1 MTHTAATINAL
12 DNEAVLKLK
21 ADDIIA
27 LGADAAN
34 LSLRVLHILEKP
46 AFEAIDGAYFRPGK
60 LNKFIESRLKHLT
73 PKQASRLTDET
84 VQGLTIHTIQH
95 MDKGARKS
103 IDVTKLSADQI
114 NEIAEYTF
122 VEMDVTDVRKISPE
136 IIAQLSGHKIAYLKY
151 SHNVAIPLNSLT
163 AVQLNDVLN
172 HYTKTSTPELLEQLA
187 TVKPEVAENLPTSTI
202 LGLSVEEAKALG
214 YDTAARKEL
223 AHLITQDEQRKISAT
238 ALINMP
244 SEVRAE
250 LSGAWITGDQF
261 WNVLGEQ
268 RKAAYNQYREAAE
281 AQKPGAEA
289 EYQKQE
295 YSTLLTPNQLA
306 ALDTHIIR
314 ATRLYALNTMVTS
327 ELAIIARRLDNEQLA
342 KLNIRKAYE
351 LGKLGFTPIAEQGYV
366 PMRRLAAFVGRR
378 LAPARLTA
386 AA

>member
-12 DNEAVLKLK
+12 DDEAVLKLK

-34 LSLRVLHILEKP
+34 LSLRVLHVLEKP

-60 LNKFIESRLKHLT
+60 LNKLIEARLKNIT
-73 PKQASRLTDET
+73 PKQAAGFTDDT
-84 VQGLTIHTIQH
+84 VQGLTAHTIQL
-95 MDKGARKS
+95 MEKGARKS
-103 IDVTKLSADQI
+103 IDVTKRTVDQI
-114 NEIAEYTF
+114 NETPPWAF
-122 VEMDVTDVRKISPE
+122 AEMDVTNVRKISPE
-136 IIAQLSGHKIAYLKY
+136 MIVRLSGHKIAYLIKTY
-151 SHNVAIPLNSLT
+151 GAPIALDSLT
-163 AVQLNDVLN
+163 TIQLEGVL
-172 HYTKTSTPELLEQLA
+172 KTYSGNLPSELLEQLA
-187 TVKPEVAENLPTSTI
+187 TVKPEVAENLTTSTI

-223 AHLITQDEQRKISAT
+223 AHLITEDEQRKISAK

-250 LSGAWITGDQF
+250 LSGAWITGEQL

-268 RKAAYNQYREAAE
+268 RKAAYNKFREAAE
-281 AQKPGAEA
+281 AQQPGAEA
-289 EYQKQE
+289 EYEKQE

-306 ALDTHIIR
+306 ALDTHIVR
-314 ATRLYALNTMVTS
+314 ATRPYALNTMVTS
-327 ELAIIARRLDNEQLA
+327 ELAIIARRLENEQLA

-351 LGKLGFTPIAEQGYV
+351 LGKLGFIPIANQGYV